1 MSGSTGEIAYGRNSH
16 FMSAN
21 VSDFCLNPGADPA
34 LTANPLGLAG
44 LEFVEF
50 AAPHPEK
57 LGAMFESLGFVA
69 VAQHISKRVTLYRQG
84 DMRFLINGEP
94 DSFAERYAQEYGVS
108 ICALGLRVSSAKQAF
123 KKALA
128 LGAWPFEGERVGPAE
143 LKLPAIQG
151 IGDSHVYFVDRW
163 PGRVASPPS
172 TGIATPAPAVAPS
185 NAPSAL
191 ATSIYEVDFRP
202 LNAEGAALT
211 GTVVPESTVS
221 SADSLSVSPA
231 AFLAP
236 TDRPPLPRV
245 GLHNVDHFTQTVGE
259 GRMQEWLDF
268 YRELFNF
275 REIHDLHPEWRVA
288 RSARVAVSPCGAIR
302 IPLYE
307 EGTHRTQLMH
317 RFLPDHPGEG
327 VQHIALASDNIFATV
342 DALSV
347 RGVEL
352 IEWPE
357 AYYEQ
362 IDLRIPGHGL
372 DVEALRRRNILVDG
386 VIDSD
391 GTPHLF
397 LQAFVRHAPGEM
409 FFEIVE
415 RRGHA
420 GFGEGSLEALL
431 RSCDAAPASAQ
442 GNGQRDDA
450 IASGANRN
458 AQHPS

>member
-1 MSGSTGEIAYGRNSH
+1 M
-16 FMSAN
+16 
-21 VSDFCLNPGADPA
+21 SDFCVNPGADPA

-50 AAPHPEK
+50 AAPNPEK

-69 VAQHISKRVTLYRQG
+69 VAQHVSKQVTLYRQG
-84 DMRFLINGEP
+84 EMRFLINGEP

-163 PGRVASPPS
+163 PGRVAAPPS
-172 TGIATPAPAVAPS
+172 SGIATPAPASAPASAPS
-185 NAPSAL
+185 SATAATL
-191 ATSIYEVDFRP
+191 PFSGTSSATNVASAANKGAATASAATAGATSATATTPGATTAGATTIYEVDFRP

-211 GTVVPESTVS
+211 GSTVPAVPFDAE
-221 SADSLSVSPA
+221 SAL
-231 AFLAP
+231 
-236 TDRPPLPRV
+236 PLPRV

-268 YRELFNF
+268 YRDLFNF
-275 REIHDLHPEWRVA
+275 REIHDLHPDWQVA

-307 EGTHRTQLMH
+307 EGTHRTQVMH

-342 DALSV
+342 DALRA
-347 RGVEL
+347 RGVDL
-352 IEWPE
+352 IEWPA
-357 AYYEQ
+357 AYYQQ

-372 DVEALRRRNILVDG
+372 DVDALRRRSILVDG
-386 VIDSD
+386 VIEPD
-391 GTPHLF
+391 GKARLF

-420 GFGEGSLEALL
+420 GFGEGSLDALL
-431 RSCDAAPASAQ
+431 RSSGDADASL
-442 GNGQRDDA
+442 D
-450 IASGANRN
+450 
-458 AQHPS
+458 

>member
-1 MSGSTGEIAYGRNSH
+1 MP
-16 FMSAN
+16 MSAN
-21 VSDFCLNPGADPA
+21 VSDFSLNPGADPA

-69 VAQHISKRVTLYRQG
+69 VAQHVSKQVTLYRQG
-84 DMRFLINGEP
+84 EMRFLINGEP

-163 PGRVASPPS
+163 PGRVAAPPNS
-172 TGIATPAPAVAPS
+172 GITTPAPAAAPTS
-185 NAPSAL
+185 TPTSAASPGGSSITTPTPVPP

-211 GTVVPESTVS
+211 GT
-221 SADSLSVSPA
+221 SAPA
-231 AFLAP
+231 LAADLDA
-236 TDRPPLPRV
+236 TLPLPRV

-268 YRELFNF
+268 YRDLFNF
-275 REIHDLHPEWRVA
+275 REIHDLHPDWQIA

-307 EGTHRTQLMH
+307 EGTHRTQVMH

-342 DALSV
+342 DALRA
-347 RGVEL
+347 RGIDL

-357 AYYEQ
+357 AYYRQ
-362 IDLRIPGHGL
+362 IDLRLPGHGL
-372 DVEALRRRNILVDG
+372 DVDALRRRNILVDG
-386 VIDSD
+386 VIEPD
-391 GTPHLF
+391 GTPRLF
-397 LQAFVRHAPGEM
+397 LQAFIRHAPGEM

-420 GFGEGSLEALL
+420 GFGEGSLDALL
-431 RSCDAAPASAQ
+431 RSCGETD
-442 GNGQRDDA
+442 
-450 IASGANRN
+450 
-458 AQHPS
+458 